1 MINITNKVGRQLW
14 RIEVDRE
21 MQLLERS
28 PIKKWTSFLYSQY
41 SRAAALIAVGRV
53 DDIDFI
59 FADDSTKMAE
69 MLLSH
74 SRTVGNK
81 FSQKAF
87 SILSQRKFINPHSV
101 KTPLD
106 EFWGSF
112 NIWMKENAAQKV
124 TGINKT
130 TKKSLAAM
138 IKRGMEQQQTTTE
151 ISKNIREAG
160 KITAPHRAKT
170 IALTETHA
178 AAVKSMDVAVKA
190 SRIEMEKEWVG
201 AKDMRTR
208 RKGLKS
214 LFDHFHAPPVGANG
228 ERVPMD
234 KKFIGSGEPMDHPGD
249 INGSAGNVVRCLT
262 NYGTPIYT
270 SAGWKQ
276 VRYIKPGDLVLTHK
290 NRFRKVLRTNKAYY
304 KGEVVRIDIEGNKK
318 FIIVTPEHP
327 FLVISKNNSVW
338 KEAKDIKENDVISFM
353 ASYCQHC
360 GKPIPF
366 YNKFCNISCSSKKH
380 TEHRKNNPE
389 FAEEKRQVA
398 LKQWQD
404 PNHRKNISK
413 KVSDQMHREFAN
425 GTRNKFEITKKAR
438 QTCYDKYGPGG
449 SMAMLNKD
457 SQFREKGK
465 RAVKKKYG
473 SYYNMLKKFAFPAL
487 GKCNFGGSKIEQAMA
502 DFLTKKGKKF
512 KTQFSVG
519 RRRIDFYIPKEKLFI
534 EVDGY
539 PWHEDKEYE
548 RKRDLEVLTKYPD
561 HRIAHV
567 DYKPI
572 PPKWEFFDLLSLN
585 HTGTFKQV
593 GMKVVKVS
601 TRQLERK
608 INIYNFAVEDDE
620 SYIANGFVTHNC
632 RCVLMYHTVKLTDT
646 DRMKP
651 YEPVPDVIGLTTA
664 QTDAIKYCNKA
675 GKIDDKFIDDMLL
688 EYPGFEKD
696 DILKLS
702 KYIETHIGTDAMPL
716 KINRGLYTERAESF
730 CDILQNGKM
739 KNQFQLSAEDRR
751 VTSGGRLD
759 SSMGGVRDRWEKNIF
774 DGAFQKNPKYIA
786 IRKDFGYKFTKELAD
801 ERPVYGYIECTAKK
815 GLCGQYG
822 EVSFQLREGVK
833 ERTTFTT
840 INSSIVR
847 EGRAESYV
855 GTYKNNRNLVE
866 GILKGNLRFS
876 GGTGA
881 QKREAVA
888 RLKEEINDVLKS
900 GGRLDVYGNGAYVEI
915 QVHGG
920 IDLAQDVA
928 HMSFPTIS
936 SYDHIA
942 ELAKKYNIP
951 FDRY

>member
-59 FADDSTKMAE
+59 FADDSAKMAE

-151 ISKNIREAG
+151 ISKNIRKAG

-208 RKGLKS
+208 RKGPKS

-249 INGSAGNVVRCLT
+249 INGSAGNVVRC
-262 NYGTPIYT
+262 
-270 SAGWKQ
+270 
-276 VRYIKPGDLVLTHK
+276 
-290 NRFRKVLRTNKAYY
+290 
-304 KGEVVRIDIEGNKK
+304 
-318 FIIVTPEHP
+318 
-327 FLVISKNNSVW
+327 
-338 KEAKDIKENDVISFM
+338 
-353 ASYCQHC
+353 
-360 GKPIPF
+360 
-366 YNKFCNISCSSKKH
+366 
-380 TEHRKNNPE
+380 
-389 FAEEKRQVA
+389 
-398 LKQWQD
+398 
-404 PNHRKNISK
+404 
-413 KVSDQMHREFAN
+413 
-425 GTRNKFEITKKAR
+425 
-438 QTCYDKYGPGG
+438 
-449 SMAMLNKD
+449 
-457 SQFREKGK
+457 
-465 RAVKKKYG
+465 
-473 SYYNMLKKFAFPAL
+473 
-487 GKCNFGGSKIEQAMA
+487 
-502 DFLTKKGKKF
+502 
-512 KTQFSVG
+512 
-519 RRRIDFYIPKEKLFI
+519 
-534 EVDGY
+534 
-539 PWHEDKEYE
+539 
-548 RKRDLEVLTKYPD
+548 
-561 HRIAHV
+561 
-567 DYKPI
+567 
-572 PPKWEFFDLLSLN
+572 
-585 HTGTFKQV
+585 
-593 GMKVVKVS
+593 
-601 TRQLERK
+601 
-608 INIYNFAVEDDE
+608 
-620 SYIANGFVTHNC
+620 
-632 RCVLMYHTVKLTDT
+632 RCVLMYHTVKPTDT

-651 YEPVPDVIGLTTA
+651 HEPVPDVIGLTTA

-675 GKIDDKFIDDMLL
+675 GKIDDEFIDDMLL

-716 KINRGLYTERAESF
+716 KINRGLYTERSESF
-730 CDILQNGKM
+730 RDVLQNGKM
-739 KNQFQLSAEDRR
+739 KNQFQLSAEGRR
-751 VTSGGRLD
+751 VTSGGYLD
-759 SSMGGVRDRWEKNIF
+759 SSMDGARDRWEKNIF

-786 IRKDFGYKFTKELAD
+786 IQKDFGYKFTKELAD
-801 ERPVYGYIECTAKK
+801 ERPVYGYIEDTANK
-815 GLCGQYG
+815 GLRGSYG
-822 EVSFQLREGVK
+822 EVRFQLREGVK
-833 ERTTFTT
+833 ERTTFTMT
-840 INSSIVR
+840 NSSVVG
-847 EGRAESYV
+847 EGRAGSYV

-866 GILKGNLRFS
+866 GILKGNLHFS

-881 QKREAVA
+881 QRREAVA

-928 HMSFPTIS
+928 HISFPKLGE
-936 SYDHIA
+936 YDHIA